1 MLVTFLR
8 TMILYLV
15 VVFGIRLMG
24 KRQIGELQP
33 SELVI
38 TILISNIATLT
49 IEETDSPMFAGLL
62 PILALMCFEVL
73 TSFLCLK
80 SARLRRIV
88 SGRPII
94 IIHDG
99 KIDQRE
105 MRELRFSAD
114 DLMIQLRQNGIFR
127 AEEVEFAVVETNGKL
142 SVYQKYQNRPITPQV
157 LAMPDQPEDNAPP
170 LAVVCEGTVMHE
182 ALRRSGATFGGETL
196 SPPPAPITKAD
207 LLERGL
213 IGPGSVARR
222 QALLRE
228 LSLPAHLTPNALLEA
243 LNILFTPDEFD
254 AQFFGD
260 NDQM

>member
-127 AEEVEFAVVETNGKL
+127 AEEVEFAVVETNG
-142 SVYQKYQNRPITPQV
+142 
-157 LAMPDQPEDNAPP
+157 PP

-182 ALRRSGATFGGETL
+182 ALRRSGKDLRWVEK
-196 SPPPAPITKAD
+196 KAAAQKLKID
-207 LLERGL
+207 EVYLMVACPDGSCDIVAKERG
-213 IGPGSVARR
+213 R
-222 QALLRE
+222 
-228 LSLPAHLTPNALLEA
+228 
-243 LNILFTPDEFD
+243 
-254 AQFFGD
+254 
-260 NDQM
+260 

>member
-157 LAMPDQPEDNAPP
+157 LAMPDQPKDNAPP
-170 LAVVCEGTVMHE
+170 LAVVHE
-182 ALRRSGATFGGETL
+182 ALRRSGKDLRWVEK
-196 SPPPAPITKAD
+196 KAAAQKLKID
-207 LLERGL
+207 EVYLMVACPDGSCDIVAKERG
-213 IGPGSVARR
+213 R
-222 QALLRE
+222 
-228 LSLPAHLTPNALLEA
+228 
-243 LNILFTPDEFD
+243 
-254 AQFFGD
+254 
-260 NDQM
+260 

>member
-157 LAMPDQPEDNAPP
+157 LAMPDQPKDNAPP

-182 ALRRSGATFGGETL
+182 ALRRSGKDLRWVEK
-196 SPPPAPITKAD
+196 KAAAQKLKID
-207 LLERGL
+207 EVSLMVACPDGSCDIVAKERG
-213 IGPGSVARR
+213 R
-222 QALLRE
+222 
-228 LSLPAHLTPNALLEA
+228 
-243 LNILFTPDEFD
+243 
-254 AQFFGD
+254 
-260 NDQM
+260 

>member
-142 SVYQKYQNRPITPQV
+142 SVYQKYQNRPITP
-157 LAMPDQPEDNAPP
+157 DQPEDNAPP

-182 ALRRSGATFGGETL
+182 ALRRSGKDLRWVEK
-196 SPPPAPITKAD
+196 KAAAQKLKID
-207 LLERGL
+207 DVYLMVACPDGSCDIVAKERG
-213 IGPGSVARR
+213 R
-222 QALLRE
+222 
-228 LSLPAHLTPNALLEA
+228 
-243 LNILFTPDEFD
+243 
-254 AQFFGD
+254 
-260 NDQM
+260 

>member
-49 IEETDSPMFAGLL
+49 IEETDSPMFAGIL

-73 TSFLCLK
+73 TSFFCLK

-94 IIHDG
+94 VIHNG
-99 KIDQRE
+99 KIDQKE

-114 DLMIQLRQNGIFR
+114 DLMIQLRQNSIFR
-127 AEEVEFAVVETNGKL
+127 VEEVEFAVVETNGKL
-142 SVYQKYQNRPITPQV
+142 SVYQKYQNRPVTPQV
-157 LAMPDQPEDNAPP
+157 LSLPDQPQENAPA
-170 LAVVCEGTVMHE
+170 LTVVCEGTVMHE
-182 ALRRSGATFGGETL
+182 ALRRSGKDMNWVEK
-196 SPPPAPITKAD
+196 KAAAQKLAVKD
-207 LLERGL
+207 IYLMVACPDGSCDIVAKERG
-213 IGPGSVARR
+213 R
-222 QALLRE
+222 
-228 LSLPAHLTPNALLEA
+228 
-243 LNILFTPDEFD
+243 
-254 AQFFGD
+254 
-260 NDQM
+260 

>member
-1 MLVTFLR
+1 MQVTFLR

-38 TILISNIATLT
+38 TILISNIASL
-49 IEETDSPMFAGLL
+49 PMFAGLL

-182 ALRRSGATFGGETL
+182 ALRRSGKDLRWVEK
-196 SPPPAPITKAD
+196 KAAAQKLKID
-207 LLERGL
+207 EVYLMVACPDGSCDIVAKERG
-213 IGPGSVARR
+213 R
-222 QALLRE
+222 
-228 LSLPAHLTPNALLEA
+228 
-243 LNILFTPDEFD
+243 
-254 AQFFGD
+254 
-260 NDQM
+260 

>member
-24 KRQIGELQP
+24 KRQIGERSEEHT
-33 SELVI
+33 SELQSQFR
-38 TILISNIATLT
+38 ISYAV
-49 IEETDSPMFAGLL
+49 F
-62 PILALMCFEVL
+62 
-73 TSFLCLK
+73 CLK

-142 SVYQKYQNRPITPQV
+142 SVYQKYQNRPVTPQV

-182 ALRRSGATFGGETL
+182 ALRRSGKDLRWVEK
-196 SPPPAPITKAD
+196 KAAAQKLKID
-207 LLERGL
+207 DVYLMVACPDGSCDIVAKERG
-213 IGPGSVARR
+213 R
-222 QALLRE
+222 
-228 LSLPAHLTPNALLEA
+228 
-243 LNILFTPDEFD
+243 
-254 AQFFGD
+254 
-260 NDQM
+260 